1 VVALGWYV
9 FGFVA
14 VLFHVARGV
23 YAGATQYAEQWADK
37 NIRQYKFPVF
47 LRKHLFPESRLNA
60 ELEQNQAKI
69 KEEIAATL
77 KNEFDAGNKLG
88 MILSTLK
95 VALEQS
101 ADEASVLIQ

>member
-1 VVALGWYV
+1 
-9 FGFVA
+9 
-14 VLFHVARGV
+14 V
-23 YAGATQYAEQWADK
+23 YTGATQFAEQWAEK

-47 LRKHLFPESRLNA
+47 LRKHLLPESRLNA

-69 KEEIAATL
+69 QEEIAATL

-88 MILSTLK
+88 IILSIIK
-95 VALEQS
+95 AELEQS